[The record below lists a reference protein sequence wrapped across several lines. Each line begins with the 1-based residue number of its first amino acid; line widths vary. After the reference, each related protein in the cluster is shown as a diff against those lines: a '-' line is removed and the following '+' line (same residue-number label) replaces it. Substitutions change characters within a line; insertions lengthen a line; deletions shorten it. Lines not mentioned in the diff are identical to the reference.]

1 METRKLRTD
10 GTTETALTA
19 IAQMGMVTRRALAT
33 MLFYLTQKGEMERYT
48 SNPVALSRAIE
59 RLKSI
64 GYISEVPYDGKKY
77 LAATTLGK
85 DYCHKYE
92 LPTSELLTGLS
103 VDNAGHRKAIVA
115 NSDAITVA
123 RSMRVLALPAEKP
136 EFAEFATLLG
146 ALTVF
151 NNYKKGYTKE
161 ELLEDLNTGICYSKL
176 EMREAYNNSSIS
188 GMRNNSSQRVGITF
202 KPTEVTVLY
211 QMEKKTDAV
220 FTRGEVEFDYIIKND
235 LEQFYRQN
243 GGYHT
248 RAYILV
254 PTMNYLPTFFHG
266 SVDGIEAK
274 NEFIRPANTL
284 EDGLAKFK
292 IDKLPLYG
300 KIYMLPV
307 GERYVDYREAVDN
320 YTDADYEHDKAEFEK
335 NNNLQM
341 QVFLTIQEL
350 IHLLLMVHL

>member
-33 MLFYLTQKGEMERYT
+33 MLFYLTQGGEMERYT
-48 SNPVALSRAIE
+48 SNTVALSRAVE

-64 GYISEVPYDGKKY
+64 GYVSEVPYDGKKY

-151 NNYKKGYTKE
+151 NNSKKGYTKE

-188 GMRNNSSQRVGITF
+188 GMRNNSSQRVGIIF
-202 KPTEVTVLY
+202 KPAEVTVLY
-211 QMEKKTDAV
+211 QMEKKDRCGV
-220 FTRGEVEFDYIIKND
+220 YSWRG
-235 LEQFYRQN
+235 
-243 GGYHT
+243 G
-248 RAYILV
+248 
-254 PTMNYLPTFFHG
+254 
-266 SVDGIEAK
+266 
-274 NEFIRPANTL
+274 IRPYHQKRLGTVLSAERGISYKGIYL
-284 EDGLAKFK
+284 GAHDE
-292 IDKLPLYG
+292 LPPD
-300 KIYMLPV
+300 ILPRQC
-307 GERYVDYREAVDN
+307 GWN
-320 YTDADYEHDKAEFEK
+320 
-335 NNNLQM
+335 
-341 QVFLTIQEL
+341 
-350 IHLLLMVHL
+350 